1 LISLQSVLCLPPLK
15 AHYLS
20 GGHAAG
26 ACAARRR
33 ARGAAAAAAP
43 CLGCELDAA
52 FGRAFAPP
60 PRGSPAGA
68 PRAPWS
74 PAALLAAW
82 WRSAE
87 ALASYQQQD
96 AHEFF
101 LSLVEAVHTATSAQD
116 RERRPTTPA
125 AALLRSPSCGL
136 GSPRAG
142 FGAGAAGCDADC
154 GCAMHRAFGGLLRSD
169 VVCAGC
175 GGCSTAL
182 DPFVD
187 VSLELDSAG
196 AAASSQALTLGACLR
211 RFTRP
216 ERLGGGARVL
226 ACAACGTGPQAGTK
240 QLSFAAA
247 PPALC
252 LHLKRFAH
260 GARIAPHGAGAGG
273 GSGGSGNGT
282 SAAGGASGTGG
293 NAEASKLDFHVSFPL
308 DDLDLGPFLAPAR
321 LRARAGHRVSAET
334 APASSSKCL
343 YWLAAAVCHVGSLEG
358 GHYVAYAR
366 HGGAWFRCDDS
377 WVTAVP
383 AAEVAAAQAYLLF
396 YASHAV
402 TSTHPPGG
410 A

>member
-1 LISLQSVLCLPPLK
+1 VLCLPPLK

-43 CLGCELDAA
+43 CLGCELDSA
-52 FGRAFAPP
+52 FARAFAPP
-60 PRGSPAGA
+60 PQGA
-68 PRAPWS
+68 RRQPWS

-101 LSLVEAVHTATSAQD
+101 LSLIEAVHTATAACGGSGGGNAAAGGGSA
-116 RERRPTTPA
+116 TPRAAA
-125 AALLRSPSCGL
+125 AALLRSPSGL

-142 FGAGAAGCDADC
+142 FGAGAGGCDADC

-175 GGCSTAL
+175 GGVSTSL

-187 VSLELDSAG
+187 VSLELPAAAAG
-196 AAASSQALTLGACLR
+196 AAPPPLTLAACLR

-226 ACAACGTGPQAGTK
+226 ACGSCGVLQAGTK

-260 GARIAPHGAGAGG
+260 GAGARGG
-273 GSGGSGNGT
+273 GGDGGGGL
-282 SAAGGASGTGG
+282 GGAAAAAAAA
-293 NAEASKLDFHVSFPL
+293 AETSKLDSHVAFPL
-308 DDLDLGPFLAPAR
+308 DELDLGPFLAPAR
-321 LRARAGHRVSAET
+321 LRARAGLRVSGE
-334 APASSSKCL
+334 APAAGRGDAPRCR

-366 HGGAWFRCDDS
+366 HGGKWFRCDDS
-377 WVTAVP
+377 WVAAVP
-383 AAEVAAAQAYLLF
+383 PAEVAAQQAYLLF
-396 YASHAV
+396 YVAHAV
-402 TSTHPPGG
+402 TAQRPPG